1 MLSDNP
7 LMSIV
12 LAAELLD
19 TVGSCCRKFENEC
32 NRIKSELLELGRTYT
47 SKVEDEEFYENL
59 LMA

>member
-1 MLSDNP
+1 
-7 LMSIV
+7 MSIV